1 MRGAAKWGCHKSSIN
16 EKEVKER
23 EQSRGNERKSGVSL
37 RYTNASSCTPFSF
50 FLPLS
55 TLEEEGKGDPPSLSR
70 RNIQCMVFV
79 TPGMLCSSPFSRVL
93 HSSLIPLP
101 ALHAHIPSP
110 LLYFSPTK
118 TLSFSCFFYTKL
130 MLTTK
135 VSVFIFLQ
143 KIYYVLVNNQKEHF
157 RVLVNFDLFLMPY
170 NCTMFILDY
179 RGH

>member
-1 MRGAAKWGCHKSSIN
+1 
-16 EKEVKER
+16 
-23 EQSRGNERKSGVSL
+23 
-37 RYTNASSCTPFSF
+37 
-50 FLPLS
+50 
-55 TLEEEGKGDPPSLSR
+55 
-70 RNIQCMVFV
+70 MVFV

-110 LLYFSPTK
+110 LLYFSPIK

-170 NCTMFILDY
+170 NCTILDY
-179 RGH
+179 RGHQESLTYLISFNGAKAKQMIHHYSLQHLYFYYYDYFLIIFCFYIKAEKINVFVIQILISHIRIDSLYM